1 MTQVNKFCKTNNILD
16 LFNVDILQDQKGFSG
31 WTFVGQSAAWLVW
44 RRRIDELSC
53 GLEVSVKVT
62 KELK

>member
-31 WTFVGQSAAWLVW
+31 CTFVEQSAASLGW